1 MKIGKNIRLL
11 RKSANVTLRS
21 FAEKIAISASFL
33 SDVEREK
40 SNPSIDMAER
50 IADGLGVPLWKFFLK
65 EGENPT
71 QSSVGRI
78 REGEK

>member
-11 RKSANVTLRS
+11 RKSAKVTLRS
-21 FAEKIAISASFL
+21 FAKKIAISPSFL